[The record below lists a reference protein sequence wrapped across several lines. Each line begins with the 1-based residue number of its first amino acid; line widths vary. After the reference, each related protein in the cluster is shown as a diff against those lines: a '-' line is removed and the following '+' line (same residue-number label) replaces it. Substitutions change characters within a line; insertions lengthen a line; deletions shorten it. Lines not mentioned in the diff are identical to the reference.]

1 MSLTLK
7 GTLLNIFT
15 SNDYVKDSGE
25 VVKGKTKLQLLIK
38 VPLKNGGMKNEL
50 IDLSIPK
57 DKLLK
62 YKGKENSQVEVEVAT
77 IGKTQFYGI

>member
-38 VPLKNGGMKNEL
+38 VLLKNGGMKN
-50 IDLSIPK
+50 
-57 DKLLK
+57 
-62 YKGKENSQVEVEVAT
+62 
-77 IGKTQFYGI
+77 

>member
-15 SNDYVKDSGE
+15 SNDYVKDNGE
-25 VVKGKTKLQLLIK
+25 VVKGKTKLQLLVK
-38 VPLKNGGMKNEL
+38 VPLKNGGVKNEL

-57 DKLLK
+57 DKLSR